1 MQHYPYF
8 VPAAAV
14 MFLTGVGI
22 PVLASMNGTLG
33 RSLGSP
39 VAATAVVFLLGAVT
53 SLLCLMALGAPGLSS
68 FAAAPRWS
76 YLGAFFMVFYL
87 MSITFLGPRI
97 GIGNAVFFV
106 LLGQLVAATVI
117 DHFGLFGAA
126 KFAANPQRLTGVA
139 VMALGVYLAKR
150 T

>member
-1 MQHYPYF
+1 LQHYPYF

-33 RSLGSP
+33 RSLGNP
-39 VAATAVVFLLGAVT
+39 VAASVVVFVVGAVVSLGV
-53 SLLCLMALGAPGLSS
+53 LGLVGAPSAAS

-76 YLGAFFMVFYL
+76 YFGALFMVFYL

-106 LLGQLVAATVI
+106 LLGQLVAATAI
-117 DHFGLFGAA
+117 DHFALFGAA
-126 KFAANPQRLTGVA
+126 RFAANPQRLAGVA

>member
-1 MQHYPYF
+1 MPHYPYF

-22 PVLASMNGTLG
+22 PVLASMNGALG

-39 VAATAVVFLLGAVT
+39 VAATVVVFVLGAVT
-53 SLLCLMALGAPGLSS
+53 SLAVLAWAGVPGMAS

-76 YLGAFFMVFYL
+76 YFGALFMVFYL

-97 GIGNAVFFV
+97 GVGNAVFFV

-117 DHFGLFGAA
+117 DHFALFGAA
-126 KFAANPQRLTGVA
+126 RFAANPQRLAGVA

>member
-1 MQHYPYF
+1 
-8 VPAAAV
+8 

-22 PVLASMNGTLG
+22 PVLASMNGALG

-39 VAATAVVFLLGAVT
+39 VAATAVVFVVGAAISLAVLGWAGVP
-53 SLLCLMALGAPGLSS
+53 GAAS

-76 YLGAFFMVFYL
+76 YFAALFMVFYL
-87 MSITFLGPRI
+87 LSITFLGPRI

-117 DHFGLFGAA
+117 DHFGLFGAVRFEA
-126 KFAANPQRLTGVA
+126 SAQRLAGVA
-139 VMALGVYLAKR
+139 VMAVGVYLAKR